1 MLSRVGRVMSNHAHV
16 LQVILLL
23 IHTTALRS
31 FPIELMTTQFSHFLD
46 LKHFLCPH
54 AWPTPPVLP
63 IISTTSYCPLRKK
76 KILTESKVVWK
87 TGHELSAISRT
98 LTLVLKF
105 IPPTY
110 LPPKDLHAFAAC
122 SYKAQGDIWM
132 GAINIFFCFGIIFS
146 ELGIDHSLLSRVEL
160 RHNSFWYTIL
170 RCRGPYQTAPV
181 EPNSICMLLSL
192 QAPSLHQMENKSL
205 FIYNSSFPVLW
216 HTSGFFLDTW
226 TPQCLVSSKFPHKIC
241 SLETRSSS
249 TSEGFF
255 YQVALIGRKGMKLI
269 LHFCWLQILGL
280 RWQHRST

>member
-1 MLSRVGRVMSNHAHV
+1 MSNDAPV

-23 IHTTALRS
+23 IHTRALRS
-31 FPIELMTTQFSHFLD
+31 FPVELMTTQFSPFLD

-63 IISTTSYCPLRKK
+63 IISRTSYCPLRKK
-76 KILTESKVVWK
+76 KKILMENKVVWK

-105 IPPTY
+105 TPPTY

-122 SYKAQGDIWM
+122 SYKAWGNIWM
-132 GAINIFFCFGIIFS
+132 GVTNMFFCFGIIFS

-170 RCRGPYQTAPV
+170 RCREPYQTAPV

-192 QAPSLHQMENKSL
+192 QVPSLHQMENKSL
-205 FIYNSSFPVLW
+205 FIYNSLFPVLW
-216 HTSGFFLDTW
+216 HTSVLFWGAPKHLSVYYLLSSHIKYAHWKQGLLVQVRDFSTKKSFL
-226 TPQCLVSSKFPHKIC
+226 
-241 SLETRSSS
+241 
-249 TSEGFF
+249 
-255 YQVALIGRKGMKLI
+255 LIGRKGMKLI
-269 LHFCWLQILGL
+269 LHFCWL
-280 RWQHRST
+280 